1 MADVTIN
8 ELTPGVPSAAAV
20 VPYSEGGIT
29 KSTTIANFGVPIG
42 AVFHLATNIIPVGYL
57 QCNGDTVPNGSG
69 TVQGV
74 TANFSTLYAIL
85 GATYGTAGKLPD
97 LRGEFVR
104 GFDDGRGIDTSR
116 VMGSNQVDAFQ
127 GHKHRKTLG
136 LTRAYSAEVSSSIDA
151 YYNAGTFIL
160 EVGAPVTDGTNG
172 TPRTASETRPRN
184 VALMPVIKY

>member
-8 ELTPGVPSAAAV
+8 QLTPGVPSDAAII
-20 VPYSEGGIT
+20 PYSEGGIT
-29 KSTTIANFGVPIG
+29 KSTTVSNFGVPIG
-42 AVFHLATNIIPVGYL
+42 AVFHLATSTVPTGYL
-57 QCNGDTVPNGSG
+57 KCNGNVVPNGTG

-74 TANFSTLYAIL
+74 TANFSALYAVL
-85 GATYGTAGKLPD
+85 GAAYGAAGTLPD

-116 VMGSNQVDAFQ
+116 VMGTNQADAFQ

-136 LTRAYSAEVSSSIDA
+136 LTRAYSAEVVSGIDA

-160 EVGAPVTDGTNG
+160 EVGDPVTDGTNG

>member
-8 ELTPGVPSAAAV
+8 ELTPGVPSNAAV

-29 KSTTIANFGVPIG
+29 KSTTVSNFSVPIG
-42 AVFHLATNIIPVGYL
+42 AVFHLATSIIPVGYL

-74 TANFSTLYAIL
+74 TANFSALYAIL
-85 GATYGTAGKLPD
+85 GTTYGAAGALPD

-104 GFDDGRGIDTSR
+104 GVDAGRGIDTSR
-116 VMGSNQVDAFQ
+116 TMGSNQADAFQ
-127 GHKHRKTLG
+127 GHRHRKTLG
-136 LTRAYSAEVSSSIDA
+136 LTRAYSAEVVSGIDA

-160 EVGAPVTDGTNG
+160 EVGDPVTDGTNG